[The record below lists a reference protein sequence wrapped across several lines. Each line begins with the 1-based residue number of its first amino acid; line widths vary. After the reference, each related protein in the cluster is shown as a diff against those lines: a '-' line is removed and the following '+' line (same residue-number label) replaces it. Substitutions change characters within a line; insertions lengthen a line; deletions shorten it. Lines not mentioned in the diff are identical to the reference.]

1 MINEFTTKIL
11 PIKLFIAQTEKG
23 FSCGIIDEQLYN
35 TNDYYVSL
43 TLARGMLRLV
53 LKNPDMVFD
62 EGVLSMG
69 EEMESED
76 NLDLQSHIYKME
88 GHLKLNSKNL
98 ESALESFMQSFR
110 LMLTY

>member
-1 MINEFTTKIL
+1 MTETFIPKIL
-11 PIKLFIAQTEKG
+11 PVKLFIAQTEKG
-23 FSCGIIDEQLYN
+23 FSCGIIDEHLYN

-76 NLDLQSHIYKME
+76 NLDFEKFLEKRRK
-88 GHLKLNSKNL
+88 KLH
-98 ESALESFMQSFR
+98 
-110 LMLTY
+110 

>member
-1 MINEFTTKIL
+1 MIEEFTKIL
-11 PIKLFIAQTEKG
+11 PVKLYIKQTEKG
-23 FSCGIIDEQLYN
+23 FSCGIVDEQLYN

-62 EGVLSMG
+62 EGILAMG

-76 NLDLQSHIYKME
+76 DLDFEKFLEKRRK
-88 GHLKLNSKNL
+88 KLN
-98 ESALESFMQSFR
+98 
-110 LMLTY
+110 

>member
-1 MINEFTTKIL
+1 MTEDLATKII
-11 PIKLFIAQTEKG
+11 PVKLYITQTEKG
-23 FSCGIIDEQLYN
+23 FSCGIVDEQLYN

-62 EGVLSMG
+62 EGILAMG

-76 NLDLQSHIYKME
+76 NLDFEKFLEKRRN
-88 GHLKLNSKNL
+88 KLN
-98 ESALESFMQSFR
+98 
-110 LMLTY
+110 

>member
-1 MINEFTTKIL
+1 MTETFIPKIL

-23 FSCGIIDEQLYN
+23 FSCGIIDEHLYN

-62 EGVLSMG
+62 EGVLAMG
-69 EEMESED
+69 EEMESDD
-76 NLDLQSHIYKME
+76 NLDFEKFLEKRRN
-88 GHLKLNSKNL
+88 KLN
-98 ESALESFMQSFR
+98 
-110 LMLTY
+110 

>member
-1 MINEFTTKIL
+1 MIEEFTKIL
-11 PIKLFIAQTEKG
+11 PVKLYIKQTEKG
-23 FSCGIIDEQLYN
+23 FTCGIIDEQLYG

-76 NLDLQSHIYKME
+76 NLDFEKFLEKRRK
-88 GHLKLNSKNL
+88 KLH
-98 ESALESFMQSFR
+98 
-110 LMLTY
+110 